1 MKKRLDKWRRG
12 AGKERAGKGGPGSG
26 PGKGGAGGAYRAA
39 GVDIDA
45 QERGLARVKELAEA
59 TRTPGV
65 LAGIGSFGGLFRP
78 DLADLSEPVLVSS
91 ADGVGTKL
99 AVARRAG
106 DLSTVGRDLV
116 NHCVNDIL
124 VQGAQPLFFM
134 DYVGAGKLEADKL
147 VELVRGVAD
156 GCRENGCAL
165 LGGETAEMPGFYQEG
180 DYELVGFIVGLVD
193 RAHLLDGSRVAVGDV
208 LVALPSSGLHT
219 NGYSLARKVLFE
231 QQGLDTGAP
240 APWLSP
246 GKKGRGGKAA
256 GRGTVAG
263 ELLAPHLSYLKPLTP
278 LLRHPGLHGLAHIT
292 GGGLTDNLPRVLP
305 ADSHANIRVGSW
317 EIPEIFL
324 WLQEGGE
331 IDDEEMLRVFNMGVG
346 MVAFVAADSL
356 GEILASLR
364 ASDQRSFVIGTVQ
377 KGGSGVVYDLESS
390 GGLEAAVGAAQAGD
404 RNEAGGDDAADP
416 TDRDPTGRG

>member
-1 MKKRLDKWRRG
+1 MKNPLHKLRRR
-12 AGKERAGKGGPGSG
+12 KS
-26 PGKGGAGGAYRAA
+26 GGAYKEA

-45 QERGLARVKELAEA
+45 QDRALARVKELAEE

-78 DLADLSEPVLVSS
+78 DLEEVGEAVLVSS

-106 DLSTVGRDLV
+106 DLSSVGRDLV

-124 VQGAQPLFFM
+124 VQGAKPLFFM
-134 DYVGAGKLEADKL
+134 DYVGAGKLEPDKL

-156 GCRENGCAL
+156 GCRDNGCAL
-165 LGGETAEMPGFYQEG
+165 LGGETAEMPGFYQPG

-193 RAHLLDGSRVAVGDV
+193 RANLLDGSRVAPGDV
-208 LVALPSSGLHT
+208 LVALPSAGLHT
-219 NGYSLARKVLFE
+219 NGYSLARKVIFE
-231 QQGLDTGAP
+231 HEGLEPGDP
-240 APWLSP
+240 APWVTR
-246 GKKGRGGKAA
+246 GRA
-256 GRGTVAG
+256 TVAD
-263 ELLAPHLSYLKPLTP
+263 ELLATHISYLKPLTP

-305 ADSHANIRVGSW
+305 DDSHADVRVGSW
-317 EIPEIFL
+317 EIPEIFT
-324 WLQEGGE
+324 WLQEKG
-331 IDDEEMLRVFNMGVG
+331 DVSDEEMLRVFNVGVG
-346 MVAFVAADSL
+346 MVAVVAADSL

-377 KGGSGVVYDLESS
+377 SGGSGVVYDLESS
-390 GGLEAAVGAAQAGD
+390 GGLNVPEESAAGGGESGPSGETGVGASASNDTPPSDPD
-404 RNEAGGDDAADP
+404 RGS
-416 TDRDPTGRG
+416 R